1 MKKIHLV
8 SLFLCF
14 FGGGFWAANSQEIS
28 LRLKANLKENQQILD
43 SLQIAVNFED
53 LAAVESEILKIQKQL
68 YNKGFVQL
76 KFLGLKKDRLKFTAT
91 FEFGPA
97 YKSVLIYG
105 HSELFENLGDEL
117 KTEPKSN
124 QLYVEIPI
132 ADLEKKL
139 EQLSKFLSSQ
149 SYPFAVLQL
158 QNIHPVNKQDLSA
171 NLIINKGSQRQLQDI
186 KILGYEKFPN
196 AYLKHFL
203 GIKTQ
208 SPFNLERIQS
218 NMKLLSQLPFVQQ
231 KRPAEVMFTKDSTA
245 VYLYLE
251 KTKSN
256 RFDGFLG
263 FGSNQNTG
271 KLEFDG
277 YMNLD
282 LINNLN
288 FGESLKLNYK
298 SDEIDQKTLDIALQL
313 PYLLGT
319 AIGST
324 LNLNIFKKDSTFTT
338 AQQSVKLYYQI
349 NQTQQIGIGIRL
361 QQSNTLGNNISVVV
375 EDFNSHFYDLSYR
388 FTKRKKKEDLFPIKT
403 QLEMS
408 LAFGKRNGTNSMKQ
422 RYSRIKGQH
431 VLNLNTKNS
440 IFLKLHLEELK
451 SDQYLLN
458 ELLRF
463 GGITSIRGFR
473 ENSLYAQRLGLVCSE
488 YRYRLSPDLFVHSVM
503 DTGYFQDTSNADYQ
517 IFGFGFGFGLR
528 TSGGLLRLTY
538 ANGKIE
544 NTPFDL
550 SQSKVHLSFASIF

>member
-8 SLFLCF
+8 SLFICF
-14 FGGGFWAANSQEIS
+14 FGGGFWTANSQEIS

-76 KFLGLKKDRLKFTAT
+76 KFLDLKKDRLEFTAA
-91 FEFGPA
+91 FELGPA
-97 YKSVLIYG
+97 YKSILIYG
-105 HSELFENLGDEL
+105 HSELFEKLGDNL

-124 QLYVEIPI
+124 KFYVEIPI

-158 QNIHPVNKQDLSA
+158 QNIRPINKQDLSA

-203 GIKTQ
+203 GIKIQ

-277 YMNLD
+277 YLNLD

-288 FGESLKLNYK
+288 FGESLKINYK

-324 LNLNIFKKDSTFTT
+324 INLNIFKKDSTFTT
-338 AQQSVKLYYQI
+338 AQQAVKLYYQI

-361 QQSNTLGNNISVVV
+361 QQSNTLGNNISVLA
-375 EDFNSHFYDLSYR
+375 EDFDSHFYDLSYR
-388 FTKRKKKEDLFPIKT
+388 FTKRQKKENLFPIKT

-431 VLNLNTKNS
+431 TLNLNTKNS
-440 IFLKLHLEELK
+440 IFLKLHLEELE

-473 ENSLYAQRLGLVCSE
+473 ENSIYAKRLGLLCSE
-488 YRYRLSPDLFVHSVM
+488 YRYRLSPDLFVHSVI
-503 DTGYFQDTSNADYQ
+503 DTGYFQDSSNADYQ
-517 IFGFGFGFGLR
+517 IFGFGFGFALR
-528 TSGGLLRLTY
+528 ASGGLLRLTY

-550 SQSKVHLSFASIF
+550 SQSKVHLSFASAF

>member
-1 MKKIHLV
+1 MKKIHLI

-43 SLQIAVNFED
+43 SLQIPINFED

-76 KFLGLKKDRLKFTAT
+76 KFLGLKKDRLKFTAA
-91 FEFGPA
+91 FELGPA

-338 AQQSVKLYYQI
+338 AQQAVKLYYQI